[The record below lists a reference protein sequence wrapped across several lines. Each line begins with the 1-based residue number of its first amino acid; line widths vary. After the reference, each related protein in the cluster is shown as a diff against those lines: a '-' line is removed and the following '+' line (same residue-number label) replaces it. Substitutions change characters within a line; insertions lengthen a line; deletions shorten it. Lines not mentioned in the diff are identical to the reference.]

1 MNLIKKILDFFEVKE
16 VEVGKPPA
24 KTEAKP
30 VGEDG
35 KPEIETSA
43 IEEKKPEP
51 IEPAKIGEEGRRR
64 RIR

>member
-1 MNLIKKILDFFEVKE
+1 ML
-16 VEVGKPPA
+16 PA